1 MKPRED
7 QKQHTPLN
15 NVLFTYELLW
25 VILILS
31 YFMNGLGDAN
41 TVVFLRDAG
50 ATIIMIVCNH
60 FYVGQRIFFRTT
72 IPWRQQKI
80 LFILHLLLLL
90 GIIYFLLH
98 VHSNLGGAFLLA
110 ASTAIFEEYTFRG
123 MIFGSLLA
131 GTTKN
136 QQGVLKDVIITAIL
150 FGLIHLINSFGGNMS
165 ITLLQ
170 VLQTTA
176 LGLVLSA
183 LYLRSGSMLLPIT
196 LHFLLNFMALL
207 YHHTTTELN
216 SAFLFQSLTLTA
228 SYLLFAL
235 LLLRK
240 KQFSKFY
247 LLARLSSTAPRSI
260 G

>member
-1 MKPRED
+1 
-7 QKQHTPLN
+7 
-15 NVLFTYELLW
+15 
-25 VILILS
+25 
-31 YFMNGLGDAN
+31 
-41 TVVFLRDAG
+41 
-50 ATIIMIVCNH
+50 
-60 FYVGQRIFFRTT
+60 
-72 IPWRQQKI
+72 
-80 LFILHLLLLL
+80 
-90 GIIYFLLH
+90 
-98 VHSNLGGAFLLA
+98 
-110 ASTAIFEEYTFRG
+110 
-123 MIFGSLLA
+123 
-131 GTTKN
+131 
-136 QQGVLKDVIITAIL
+136 
-150 FGLIHLINSFGGNMS
+150 MS

-170 VLQTTA
+170 VVQTTA

-216 SAFLFQSLTLTA
+216 SAFLFQSLTFTA

-247 LLARLSSTAPRSI
+247 LLVRLSSTAPRSI